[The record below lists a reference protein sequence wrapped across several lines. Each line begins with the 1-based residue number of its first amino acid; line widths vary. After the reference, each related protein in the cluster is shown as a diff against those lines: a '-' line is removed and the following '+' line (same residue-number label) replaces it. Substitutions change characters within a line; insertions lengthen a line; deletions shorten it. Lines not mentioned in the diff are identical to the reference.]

1 METKQEMLSA
11 LRKEFEGWEQLLGR
25 LREDEIVARDMPSGL
40 SIKDV
45 VAHLMAWQ
53 RLSSARLRAAME
65 NAEPTYEL
73 GPASLDPDA
82 EENLERINVWIHET
96 YVDEPWPA
104 VYKLWKDGF
113 QAFLDL
119 GRAIPDDVLLQP
131 ARFAWLGGLP
141 LSGVLLGSYEHHHEE
156 HYQPLVEWLRLHRN
170 RG

>member
-11 LRKEFEGWEQLLGR
+11 LQEEFERWEQLLGG
-25 LREDEIVARDMPSGL
+25 LREDEIAARDMPSGL

-53 RLSSARLRAAME
+53 RLSITRLRAARD
-65 NAEPTYEL
+65 NADPTYEL
-73 GPASLDPDA
+73 GPAGLDPDA
-82 EENLERINVWIHET
+82 EENLERINSWIHET
-96 YVDEPWPA
+96 YADEPWPA

-131 ARFAWLGGLP
+131 ARFAWLG
-141 LSGVLLGSYEHHHEE
+141 
-156 HYQPLVEWLRLHRN
+156 
-170 RG
+170 